1 MNRLFR
7 KIFGY
12 EGQAHPDPE
21 ILAKQLR
28 RAYRDIYA
36 TDQGKL
42 MIDDLCNQFYFLD
55 PTYQGDKDDAL
66 FREGSRNVV
75 LYVLGMMKAP
85 DDNTIKEVVKL

>member
-1 MNRLFR
+1 MNNPFR

-12 EGQAHPDPE
+12 GGQAHPDPE

-42 MIDDLCNQFYFLD
+42 MIDDLCNRFFFLD
-55 PTYQGDKDDAL
+55 PTYQGDATEAL
-66 FREGSRNVV
+66 FHEGSRNVV
-75 LYVLGMMKAP
+75 LYVLGMMKSP